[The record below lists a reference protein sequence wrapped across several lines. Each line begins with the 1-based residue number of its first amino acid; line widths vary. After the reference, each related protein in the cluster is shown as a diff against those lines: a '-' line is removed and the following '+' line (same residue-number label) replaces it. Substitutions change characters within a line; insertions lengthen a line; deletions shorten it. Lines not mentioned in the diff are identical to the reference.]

1 MEFFFISSAKCCL
14 QVYGSTNTWIFV
26 CWLSIRKTCWT
37 HIRFHSFLGFLRIF
51 YARDCYI
58 TCEQRWFYFCLYDLY
73 AFSFFCLIALAR
85 TSNTVLNRSG
95 ESRHPCFVSYLS
107 GKVPS
112 LFTVKYD
119 FMGFP
124 WMPFQ
129 RLRKFPSTCMLIVFH
144 MKIHCIL
151 SNSYS
156 TSVDTSCES
165 FLCSA

>member
-1 MEFFFISSAKCCL
+1 MINNFNYIAMSLL
-14 QVYGSTNTWIFV
+14 QCSVTFTGVTPGSEDHGGQNSYLLVQVVFQIPQ
-26 CWLSIRKTCWT
+26 
-37 HIRFHSFLGFLRIF
+37 GFLYTRSCPLQMKMVSCF
-51 YARDCYI
+51 LL
-58 TCEQRWFYFCLYDLY
+58 QFGCLYY
-73 AFSFFCLIALAR
+73 FCLIALAR

-107 GKVPS
+107 GKVLS

-119 FMGFP
+119 LMGFP

-129 RLRKFPSTCMLIVFH
+129 RLRKFPSTRMLIVFH

-156 TSVDTSCES
+156 TSVDTIM
-165 FLCSA
+165 